1 MGGLCDSKKGPII
14 IKPEFQEPISNNL
27 YNLKYICQIDSP
39 RIKGIGAFL
48 KIIIDNNKIFYCI
61 ITNIEL
67 NKKELSELKENIEV
81 YYDNLQYKFIINLNE
96 NKRFLRYY
104 KDINTTVIQ
113 ILLNI
118 DINSAQENYF
128 FHLDQ
133 LMKTSWVKKLI

>member
-1 MGGLCDSKKGPII
+1 MGGLCDSKKGSII
-14 IKPEFQEPISNNL
+14 IKPEFPEINNNL

-104 KDINTTVIQ
+104 KEINTTIIQ
-113 ILLNI
+113 ILKNI
-118 DINSAQENYF
+118 DNIPENYF
-128 FHLDQ
+128 FTP
-133 LMKTSWVKKLI
+133 K